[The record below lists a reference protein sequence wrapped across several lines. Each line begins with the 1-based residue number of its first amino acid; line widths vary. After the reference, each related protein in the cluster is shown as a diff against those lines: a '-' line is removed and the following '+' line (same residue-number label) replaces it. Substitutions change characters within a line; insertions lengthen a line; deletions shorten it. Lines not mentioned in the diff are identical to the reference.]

1 MTRLFVVDDSPF
13 IRKAITRISSG
24 RAAMQVVG
32 TAQSGEEAL
41 ERLPAARPHVVTL
54 DVDMPGMG
62 GLATLREIQRRYPGL
77 PVIMLSVHTKQGAET
92 TLDAISAGAVDF
104 IDKSRLNVM
113 DFDSLSRELLAKIEV
128 WQQVPHAYS
137 WDRTPS
143 PTPIRRARDGA
154 IPAVD
159 WSSYD
164 LCVIGASTGGP
175 PALQQIVN
183 HMSRDFPLPIAVVQH
198 MPVGFTRP
206 FAERLDSLGRIRVKE
221 AADHNALLPGQMLL
235 ARAGAH
241 LMIEPDLTAHLSLD
255 PMDGVHIP
263 SVDVLME
270 SASRARPGRVVA
282 ILLTGMG
289 DDGAEGMLAVHRS
302 GGLTFAESE
311 ASCVVYGMPRAAQKR
326 GGVSQMLSLSEICQL
341 FAARSDDP

>member
-1 MTRLFVVDDSPF
+1 MTRILVVDDSLF
-13 IRKAITRISSG
+13 IRKAITRIFYG
-24 RAAMQVVG
+24 RPEMQVVA

-41 ERLPAARPHVVTL
+41 ERLPVVRPHVVTL

-77 PVIMLSVHTKQGAET
+77 PVIMLSVYTKEGAET

-113 DFDSLSRELLAKIEV
+113 DFDSLSRELLAKIAV
-128 WQQVPHAYS
+128 WQQGTHAYS

-143 PTPIRRARDGA
+143 PPPAQRAGEGA
-154 IPAVD
+154 IPAVA

-175 PALQQIVN
+175 PALQQIVS
-183 HMSRDFPLPIAVVQH
+183 HVPQDFPLPIAVVQH

-206 FAERLDSLGRIRVKE
+206 FAERLDSLAGIRVKE
-221 AADHNALLPGQMLL
+221 AADHNTLQPGQMLL

-241 LMIEPDLTAHLSLD
+241 LIIEPDLTAHLSLD

-263 SVDVLME
+263 SVNVLMA

-326 GGVSQMLSLSEICQL
+326 GGVSHMLSLPEICQL
-341 FAARSDDP
+341 FVAKRDDP

>member
-1 MTRLFVVDDSPF
+1 MTRIFVVDDSPF
-13 IRKAITRISSG
+13 IRKAITRIFSG
-24 RAAMQVVG
+24 RPEMQVVG

-41 ERLPAARPHVVTL
+41 ERLPVARPQVVTL

-62 GLATLREIQRRYPGL
+62 GLATLREIQRRYPRL

-143 PTPIRRARDGA
+143 PTPTRRALGGA
-154 IPAVD
+154 IPTVD

-175 PALQQIVN
+175 PALQQIV
-183 HMSRDFPLPIAVVQH
+183 SQVPRDFPLPIAVVQH

-221 AADHNALLPGQMLL
+221 AADQNILQPGQMLL

-241 LMIEPDLTAHLSLD
+241 LIIEPDLTARLSLD
-255 PMDGVHIP
+255 PTDGAHIP
-263 SVDVLME
+263 SVDILME
-270 SASRARPGRVVA
+270 SASRACPGRVVA

-289 DDGAEGMLAVHRS
+289 DDGAAGMLAVHRC
-302 GGLTFAESE
+302 GGLTFAQSE
-311 ASCVVYGMPRAAQKR
+311 ASCVVYGMPRAAKKR
-326 GGVSQMLSLSEICQL
+326 GGVAHMLSLSEICQL

>member
-1 MTRLFVVDDSPF
+1 MTGILVVDDSPF
-13 IRKAITRISSG
+13 IRKAITRIFSG
-24 RAAMQVVG
+24 RPELQVVG

-41 ERLPAARPHVVTL
+41 ERIPATRPQVVTL
-54 DVDMPGMG
+54 DVEMPGMG

-77 PVIMLSVHTKQGAET
+77 PVIMLSVYTKQGAET

-113 DFDSLSRELLAKIEV
+113 DFDRLSHELLDKIEV
-128 WQQVPHAYS
+128 WRQGPRAYS
-137 WDRTPS
+137 WE
-143 PTPIRRARDGA
+143 RAA
-154 IPAVD
+154 PPAPASPAVEGALPAVC

-183 HMSRDFPLPIAVVQH
+183 HIPPNFPLPIAVVQH

-206 FAERLDSLGRIRVKE
+206 FADRLDSLAWMRVKE
-221 AADHNALLPGQMLL
+221 AADHNTLRPGHMLL

-241 LMIEPDLTAHLSLD
+241 LYIEPDLNAHLSLD
-255 PMDGVHIP
+255 PMDAVHIP

-270 SASRARPGRVVA
+270 SANRARPGRVVA

-289 DDGAEGMLAVHRS
+289 DDGAEGMLAIHRS

-311 ASCVVYGMPRAAQKR
+311 ASCVVYGMPRAAYKR
-326 GGVSQMLSLSEICQL
+326 GAVSHMLSLSEICQL